1 MPLNLTKIYN
11 QHLDITGMGEHQRLS
26 SLRRVFDRD
35 FQESVPFFKQKPIY
49 PTPSNDGTIPM
60 DILFAHLTTQVTDK
74 KTRKREFELERSKR
88 LHWVRFHL
96 DSKKQNNMLIFSVK
110 EPEGN
115 RTYIYDQDEKY
126 VVIIKPLLNCQ
137 SYYLLTAYYIEGR
150 DDKRNKIE
158 KKYDRRL
165 DVIL

>member
-1 MPLNLTKIYN
+1 MPLNLSKIYN
-11 QHLDITGMGEHQRLS
+11 QLLDIVGMGAQQRKE
-26 SLRRVFDRD
+26 SLMRIFRRD
-35 FQESVPFFKQKPIY
+35 FIDNTPVFKRKPIY

-74 KTRKREFELERSKR
+74 KTRRREFELERSKR

-126 VVIIKPLLNCQ
+126 VVILKPLLNCQ

-150 DDKRNKIE
+150 DNKRNKIE